1 MTRKSIYYLQK
12 QKNRKKII
20 CLSAYTK
27 SIAKIIDNHVD
38 MILIGDS
45 LGTTIYGMKNTQ
57 GVTLDMMINHGKAV
71 FNSSQKAFTIVDMPF
86 NSYRNKKEALKN
98 AKNLLKFTKCQS
110 VKLETNFE
118 SLKIIKHLKENK
130 ITVISHIGVTPQKYK
145 DFKKIRSVGKS
156 IIEKEALI
164 DLAFQ
169 LEKAG
174 SSMIF
179 LECVKES
186 VANEITKNL
195 KIPTIGIGASL
206 ECDGQVLVVNDI
218 LNTENTTEKPRF
230 VKHYANINQ
239 NIESAVKKFSSD
251 VLNKKFPKIN
261 NTY

>member
-1 MTRKSIYYLQK
+1 MKRKSIYYLQK